1 MELSSHL
8 DCTGC
13 GLCAHVCPR
22 KCISWEMKELGH
34 YYPIID
40 NSRCVDCGLCQKACP
55 VINVTNRNTADSA
68 FAGWAK
74 NAEEY
79 RTSTS
84 GAAASIISRLI
95 LKCGGVVYGC
105 AALPGLNVRHIRV
118 DQEKDLLLLKG
129 SKYVSSDISDVFL
142 PLKED
147 VSLGKVVLF
156 IGMPCQV
163 AAVMK
168 FIQPCPTNLFLIDLV
183 CHGAP
188 SQGFLKEYF
197 KRDLR
202 ITLNCISTLSFRKDN
217 EVRIEAFDTNGNILF
232 RSKEYRT
239 EHWKDPYYG
248 CFMKGYSFRESC
260 YRCNYSCSARVS
272 DMTIGD
278 FWGLGKMSP
287 CDLPSH
293 DYGVSLLMPNNDKG
307 NQLLEM
313 AREKMYLFE
322 RPIEEAIQGNEHLRF
337 PQTKNHAVRLFRKL
351 YPILGITYS
360 FIFVD
365 SIRRLFRRLFPI

>member
-1 MELSSHL
+1 MELSSHS

-22 KCISWEMKELGH
+22 KCISWEIKELGH

-55 VINVTNRNTADSA
+55 VLNVANRNAAYSA

-74 NAEEY
+74 DDVEY

-84 GAAASIISRLI
+84 GAAASIFSRLI

-118 DQEKDLLLLKG
+118 DQEKDLHRLKG

-147 VSLGKVVLF
+147 VTQGKVVLF
-156 IGMPCQV
+156 IGTPCQV
-163 AAVMK
+163 AAVEK
-168 FIQPCPTNLFLIDLV
+168 FIQPRPVNLFLMDLV
-183 CHGAP
+183 CHGTP
-188 SQGFLKEYF
+188 SQSFLKEYF
-197 KRDLR
+197 MRDLR
-202 ITLNCISTLSFRKDN
+202 ITLESISTLTFRKDN
-217 EVRIEAFDTNGNILF
+217 EVRIEAFDTNGNVLF
-232 RSKEYRT
+232 KSKEYRT
-239 EHWKDPYYG
+239 ERWKDPYYG

-260 YRCNYSCSARVS
+260 YHCTYSCSARVS

-278 FWGLGKMSP
+278 FWGLGKM
-287 CDLPSH
+287 CYCNLPSH
-293 DYGVSLLMPNNDKG
+293 DYGVSLLMPITDKG

-313 AREKMYLFE
+313 ARGEMLLFE

-337 PQTKNHAVRLFRKL
+337 PQTKNSAVRLFRQL
-351 YPILGITYS
+351 YPILGITRS
-360 FIFVD
+360 FVFVD
-365 SIRRLFRRLFPI
+365 SIRHLFRRFFPI